1 MSKIGKTIDSSTQYT
16 IDINIDNKENA
27 KKEKLIESILEKK
40 YSNIVKKSFFK
51 NRDLSLTQRRLLEQ
65 SLKEERKILSSR
77 NISDI
82 SAYQNYLLK
91 NPNTSKMAENFF
103 ANYDEKKIKDLRKN
117 FLGLKKDSKEIE
129 SEKRKKEKDTNQE
142 DNLSNSIKNLLNNFN
157 RLGKENN
164 KYEKGL
170 KKLNKKLNQ
179 LYKNTSN
186 TIFGIFDKFKIP
198 SYYRRYGASRFI
210 APTITG
216 SAISTLIAS
225 LYKGISDSKR
235 ETWLSEITGKKNRPL
250 NRAMNNVLIK
260 RMMKSGSSYDQAI
273 NSIYMI
279 NDALN
284 DPEKLKQL
292 MNTTLTPLSP
302 FMSIQG
308 VLEAFKNNPN
318 QIAQQ
323 RIRNNFGF
331 DITRGQ
337 YGNITREELE
347 EAKRLVKQQEK
358 TTESLREINV
368 LWKRFSEKSIT
379 FLGGVAGDTNKIL
392 DYFAQN
398 KKDKEKL
405 EKNKPLREMEARA
418 KQKATF
424 YTGNGD
430 TYFDKDLYYKNLQQE
445 MVNHIRENRGIS
457 TNENTENKNSVE
469 TVSQNIEINFNV
481 EQLNDIANILN
492 DIQKNPESLNKYSQN
507 NDNNIILR
515 EILSKVSK
523 TSYQS
528 NNLGN

>member
-1 MSKIGKTIDSSTQYT
+1 MSKIGKTTDSSTQYT
-16 IDINIDNKENA
+16 IDINIDNKEII

-51 NRDLSLTQRRLLEQ
+51 NKDLSLTQRRLLEQ
-65 SLKEERKILSSR
+65 SLKEERKTLSSR

-103 ANYDEKKIKDLRKN
+103 ASYDEKKIKNLRKD
-117 FLGLKKDSKEIE
+117 FLRLKKESKEIE
-129 SEKRKKEKDTNQE
+129 SEKRKKDKEKDINQ
-142 DNLSNSIKNLLNNFN
+142 DNNLSYSIKNLSNNFN
-157 RLGKENN
+157 KLSKESK

-170 KKLNKKLNQ
+170 NKLNKNT
-179 LYKNTSN
+179 KNKILD
-186 TIFGIFDKFKIP
+186 IFGKFKIP

-216 SAISTLIAS
+216 TAISTFIAS

-260 RMMKSGSSYDQAI
+260 RMMKAGSSYDQAI

-347 EAKRLVKQQEK
+347 EAKKLVKQQEK

-392 DYFAQN
+392 DYFTQN
-398 KKDKEKL
+398 KKDEEKF
-405 EKNKPLREMEARA
+405 EKNKPLREMEERAR
-418 KQKATF
+418 QKATF
-424 YTGNGD
+424 YLGFGE

-492 DIQKNPESLNKYSQN
+492 DIQKNPESLNRYSQN
-507 NDNNIILR
+507 NDYNAILR
-515 EILSKVSK
+515 EILSRVSK

>member
-16 IDINIDNKENA
+16 IDINIDDKENI

-40 YSNIVKKSFFK
+40 YSNITKKSFFK
-51 NRDLSLTQRRLLEQ
+51 NRDLSLTQRKLLDE
-65 SLKEERKILSSR
+65 SLKKERETLSSR

-103 ANYDEKKIKDLRKN
+103 ANYDEKKIKDLRKD
-117 FLGLKKDSKEIE
+117 FLVLKKDSKEIE
-129 SEKRKKEKDTNQE
+129 SEKRKRDKEKDINQ
-142 DNLSNSIKNLLNNFN
+142 DNNLSYSVKNLSNNFN
-157 RLGKENN
+157 RLSKESK

-170 KKLNKKLNQ
+170 NKLNKNT
-179 LYKNTSN
+179 KNK
-186 TIFGIFDKFKIP
+186 ILDVFDKFKIP

-216 SAISTLIAS
+216 SAISTFIAS

-260 RMMKSGSSYDQAI
+260 RMMKAGSSYDQAI

-392 DYFAQN
+392 DYFTQN

-405 EKNKPLREMEARA
+405 EKNKPLREMEAKA

-445 MVNHIRENRGIS
+445 MVNHIIENREIS
-457 TNENTENKNSVE
+457 TNKNTENKNSIE

-507 NDNNIILR
+507 NDNNVILR
-515 EILSKVSK
+515 EILSRVSK